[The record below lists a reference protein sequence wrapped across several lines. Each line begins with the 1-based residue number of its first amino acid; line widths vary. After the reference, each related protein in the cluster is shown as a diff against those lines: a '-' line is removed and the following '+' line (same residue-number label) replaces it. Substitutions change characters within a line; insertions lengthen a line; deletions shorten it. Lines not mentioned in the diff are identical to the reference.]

1 MLPGWRTPDAP
12 HTGKSGR
19 CGLEKRLAAHE
30 KKSPHIALLSMQ
42 EYDVALKL
50 LLKGSATLALHELT
64 GTSVVQWLDVE
75 LPKVQRVQ
83 NLRLDL
89 LGRTV
94 EGGLI
99 HLEVQSG
106 NDPAMPFRIIEYC
119 LGVRRLLGQ
128 FPRQIVLYVGEAPVN
143 METGLHGPGMSF
155 EYTLIDI
162 RTLDGDRLLES
173 EQVGDNVI
181 AILARLRD
189 DKEAVHRILERIAG
203 LAMTERETTLAQ
215 LTILAGLRHLAGTV
229 EEEAEKMPI
238 DLDIRDHEVLGPL
251 FIKAEE
257 KGLREGLQK
266 GRQEGLQEG
275 LHAGKVALLQRQIEK
290 RFGALPRWARVKLED
305 MPESEL
311 LDLSERVLDATS
323 LDELL

>member
-1 MLPGWRTPDAP
+1 
-12 HTGKSGR
+12 
-19 CGLEKRLAAHE
+19 
-30 KKSPHIALLSMQ
+30 MQ

-50 LLKGSATLALHELT
+50 LLKGSATLAVRELT
-64 GTSVVQWLDVE
+64 GTSVVKWLDVE

-89 LGRTV
+89 LGQTA
-94 EGGLI
+94 EGDLL

-106 NDPAMPFRIIEYC
+106 NDPAMPFRMVEYC

-128 FPRQIVLYVGEAPVN
+128 FPRQILLYVGEAPVS
-143 METGLHGPGMSF
+143 METALHGPGFAF
-155 EYTLIDI
+155 EYALIDI

-189 DKEAVHRILERIAG
+189 DKEAVHKIVERIAG
-203 LAMTERETTLAQ
+203 LAMTERETALAQ
-215 LTILAGLRHLAGTV
+215 LTILAGLRHLARVV
-229 EEEAEKMPI
+229 EGEAQKMPI
-238 DLDIRDHEVLGPL
+238 DLDIRDHETLGPII
-251 FIKAEE
+251 IKAEQ
-257 KGLREGLQK
+257 KGLQEGLQQGLQK
-266 GRQEGLQEG
+266 GREEG
-275 LHAGKVALLQRQIEK
+275 LHAGKIAVLRRQIEK

-305 MPESEL
+305 MQESEL
-311 LDLSERVLDATS
+311 EDLSERVLDARS

>member
-1 MLPGWRTPDAP
+1 
-12 HTGKSGR
+12 
-19 CGLEKRLAAHE
+19 
-30 KKSPHIALLSMQ
+30 
-42 EYDVALKL
+42 
-50 LLKGSATLALHELT
+50 
-64 GTSVVQWLDVE
+64 VE

-106 NDPAMPFRIIEYC
+106 NDPAMPFRMVEYC

-128 FPRQIVLYVGEAPVN
+128 FPRQIVLYVGEAPVS
-143 METGLHGPGMSF
+143 METELHGPGFKF
-155 EYTLIDI
+155 EYSLIDI
-162 RTLDGDRLLES
+162 RTLDGERLLES

-189 DKEAVHRILERIAG
+189 DKDAVHRIVERIAG
-203 LAMTERETTLAQ
+203 LATTERETALAQ
-215 LTILAGLRHLAGTV
+215 LTILAGLRHLAGAV

-266 GRQEGLQEG
+266 GLQKGREEGLHEG

-290 RFGALPRWARVKLED
+290 RFGPLPRWARVKLED

-311 LDLSERVLDATS
+311 LDLSECVLDATS